1 MPAGKRR
8 QLRPAH
14 HLIDAGIEVGVA
26 RAGKQGVIDRLW
38 S

>member
-26 RAGKQGVIDRLW
+26 APVSKV
-38 S
+38 